1 MSASVN
7 VVGVYGVPEEPDVY
21 LVEVVVDRRPS
32 EVDVGA
38 FTQEEPGSPR
48 EDWQVPWMEHYPN
61 ADGTE
66 LAAEV
71 FEVPDDDAAP
81 TRLAFF
87 LRFLAF
93 DRPLITPFG
102 ELELPAPQPMPG
114 RLVGKVE
121 FEPVD

>member
-1 MSASVN
+1 VSASVE
-7 VVGVYGVPEEPDVY
+7 VVGVYGVPGEPVVH

-48 EDWQVPWMEHYPN
+48 EDWQVPWMEHYLN
-61 ADGTE
+61 ADGTR

-71 FEVPDDDAAP
+71 FEVPDDDVGP

-87 LRFLAF
+87 LHFLAF
-93 DRPLITPFG
+93 DRSLITPFG
-102 ELELPAPQPMPG
+102 EVELPAPRSMPG